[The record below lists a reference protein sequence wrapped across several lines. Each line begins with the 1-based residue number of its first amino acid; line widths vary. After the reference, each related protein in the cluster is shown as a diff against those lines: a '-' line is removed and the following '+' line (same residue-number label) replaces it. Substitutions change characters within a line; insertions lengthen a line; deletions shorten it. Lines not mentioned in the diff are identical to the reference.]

1 MPARPACDRRPLP
14 PSLKPVKL
22 ARDTWL
28 VYQRHMKLMLR
39 NRTWLFF
46 GLAQP
51 VTYLLL
57 FAPMLRIALRPMGA
71 DSFAD
76 AYLIYVPGLLVVMCL
91 YGGLFTGF
99 ALLAELRAGIIER
112 CRVTPV
118 SRSALL
124 LGRALREVTSLL
136 VQSAIVVVLAMP
148 LGLRVH
154 PLHLVAAFAMLALVA
169 LMTTTISYYVAL
181 VYRNEGGLG
190 PMINTVAQPV
200 GLLAGVLL
208 PLALAPLWI
217 QNVAL
222 WNPFAWATHAM
233 RAIFRGEMG
242 DSVVWQGLAIVTLLS
257 AVTVVFTSRA
267 FARTVR

>member
-1 MPARPACDRRPLP
+1 
-14 PSLKPVKL
+14 VKL

-28 VYQRHMKLMLR
+28 VYQRHMMLMLR
-39 NRTWLFF
+39 SRTWLVF

-51 VTYLLL
+51 VTYLIL
-57 FAPMLRIALRPMGA
+57 FAPMLRQALTPMGA
-71 DSFAD
+71 DSYAD

-99 ALLAELRAGIIER
+99 GLLAEIRAGIIER
-112 CRVTPV
+112 CRVTPI

-136 VQSAIVVVLAMP
+136 IQSAIITVLAVP
-148 LGLRVH
+148 LGLRVE
-154 PLHLVAAFAMLALVA
+154 PGHLVLAFLLLALLA
-169 LMTTTISYYVAL
+169 LMTTTISYQVTLL
-181 VYRNEGGLG
+181 VRNEGALG

-200 GLLAGVLL
+200 ALLAGVLL

-217 QNVAL
+217 QRVAD
-222 WNPFAWATHAM
+222 WNPFAWATDGM
-233 RAIFRGEMG
+233 RALFRGDVG
-242 DSVVWQGLAIVTLLS
+242 DPVVWQGIGIIALLS
-257 AVTVVFTSRA
+257 VATVLWSSRL

>member
-1 MPARPACDRRPLP
+1 M
-14 PSLKPVKL
+14 KL

-28 VYQRHMKLMLR
+28 VYQRHMRLMLR

-51 VTYLLL
+51 IAYLVL
-57 FAPMLRIALRPMGA
+57 FAPMLRVALRPLGA

-136 VQSAIVVVLAMP
+136 VQATIVVVLAVP
-148 LGLRVH
+148 LGLRVA
-154 PLHLVAAFAMLALVA
+154 PGHLVLAFLMLALVA

-200 GLLAGVLL
+200 ALLSGVLL
-208 PLALAPLWI
+208 PLALAPLWM
-217 QNVAL
+217 QNVSV

-233 RAIFRGEMG
+233 RALFRGDIG
-242 DSVVWQGLAIVTLLS
+242 DAVVWQGILIIGAVSAI
-257 AVTVVFTSRA
+257 TVVWTSRR
-267 FARTVR
+267 FAHTVR

>member
-1 MPARPACDRRPLP
+1 
-14 PSLKPVKL
+14 VKL

-28 VYQRHMKLMLR
+28 VYQRHMRMMLR
-39 NRTWLFF
+39 NRTWLIF

-51 VTYLLL
+51 ITYLVL
-57 FAPMLRIALRPMGA
+57 FAPMLRVALRPMGA

-136 VQSAIVVVLAMP
+136 VQSTIVVVLAVP
-148 LGLRVH
+148 FGLRIA
-154 PLHLVAAFAMLALVA
+154 PAYLVLAYVMLALVA

-200 GLLAGVLL
+200 ALLAGVLL

-217 QNVAL
+217 QEAAR

-233 RAIFRGEMG
+233 RAIFRGDLG
-242 DSVVWQGLAIVTLLS
+242 DPVVWQGMGIIMIVS
-257 AVTVVFTSRA
+257 VVTVAFTSRQ

>member
-1 MPARPACDRRPLP
+1 MR
-14 PSLKPVKL
+14 
-22 ARDTWL
+22 
-28 VYQRHMKLMLR
+28 LMLR
-39 NRTWLFF
+39 NRTWLVF

-51 VTYLLL
+51 VTYLIL

-71 DSFAD
+71 ESFAD

-118 SRSALL
+118 SRAALL

-136 VQSAIVVVLAMP
+136 VQSTIVVVLAVP
-148 LGLRVH
+148 FGLRVS
-154 PLHLVAAFAMLALVA
+154 PVHLVFAYVMLALVA

-200 GLLAGVLL
+200 ALLAGVLL

-217 QNVAL
+217 QEVSR

-233 RAIFRGEMG
+233 RAIFRGDMANE
-242 DSVVWQGLAIVTLLS
+242 VVWQGLGIIIVLS
-257 AVTVVFTSRA
+257 VVTVIFTSRL

>member
-1 MPARPACDRRPLP
+1 M
-14 PSLKPVKL
+14 KL

-28 VYQRHMKLMLR
+28 VYQRHMRLLLR

-46 GLAQP
+46 ALAQP
-51 VTYLLL
+51 VTYLVL
-57 FAPMLRIALRPMGA
+57 FAPMLRVALRPLGA

-136 VQSAIVVVLAMP
+136 VQATIIVVLAIP
-148 LGLRVH
+148 FGLRVA
-154 PLHLVAAFAMLALVA
+154 PGHLVFAYAMLGLVA

-181 VYRNEGGLG
+181 AYRNEGGLG

-200 GLLAGVLL
+200 ALLSGVLL

-217 QNVAL
+217 QQVSV

-233 RAIFRGEMG
+233 RAIFRGDMS
-242 DSVVWQGLAIVTLLS
+242 DAVVWQGLLIISVLSIVTVLY
-257 AVTVVFTSRA
+257 TSRL

>member
-1 MPARPACDRRPLP
+1 M
-14 PSLKPVKL
+14 KL

-28 VYQRHMKLMLR
+28 VYQRHMRLMLR

-51 VTYLLL
+51 ITYLVL
-57 FAPMLRIALRPMGA
+57 FAPMLKIALQPLGA
-71 DSFAD
+71 ETFAE
-76 AYLIYVPGLLVVMCL
+76 AYLVYVPGLLVVMCL

-99 ALLAELRAGIIER
+99 SLLAELRAGIIER
-112 CRVTPV
+112 SRVTPV

-136 VQSAIVVVLAMP
+136 VQSTIIVVLAIP
-148 LGLRVH
+148 FGLRVS
-154 PLHLVAAFAMLALVA
+154 PVHLVFAYLMLALVA

-200 GLLAGVLL
+200 ALLAGVLL

-217 QNVAL
+217 QEVSR

-233 RAIFRGEMG
+233 RAIFRGDMG
-242 DSVVWQGLAIVTLLS
+242 DAVVWQGLGIIIALS
-257 AVTVVFTSRA
+257 VVTVMFTSRL

>member
-1 MPARPACDRRPLP
+1 LSRRPRHH
-14 PSLKPVKL
+14 SLARVKL

-28 VYQRHMKLMLR
+28 VYQRHTRLMLR

-51 VTYLLL
+51 VTYLVL
-57 FAPMLRIALRPMGA
+57 FAPMLKVALQPMGA

-118 SRSALL
+118 SRASLL

-136 VQSAIVVVLAMP
+136 VQSTIVVVLAVP
-148 LGLRVH
+148 LGLRVAIG
-154 PLHLVAAFAMLALVA
+154 HLLLAYLLLALVA
-169 LMTTTISYYVAL
+169 IMTTTISYYVAL

-200 GLLAGVLL
+200 ALMSGVLL

-217 QNVAL
+217 QQLSV

-233 RAIFRGEMG
+233 RALFRGDLG
-242 DSVVWQGLAIVTLLS
+242 DAVVWQGVLIIAALS
-257 AVTVVFTSRA
+257 VITVIWTSRR
-267 FARTVR
+267 FADTVR